1 MYLENFI
8 KENPSINVTINA
20 DELLNFGQNIAERA
34 VKKFIEKHDEKAF
47 TRQEVIQKFN
57 ICSAT
62 LWRWDKLG
70 LINGKK
76 IGRRLFYP
84 ESEIK
89 RVLNLKDEEK

>member
-1 MYLENFI
+1 MTR
-8 KENPSINVTINA
+8 NPLPDLMKGIAVVFMVQVHVM
-20 DELLNFGQNIAERA
+20 ELFA
-34 VKKFIEKHDEKAF
+34 
-47 TRQEVIQKFN
+47 RQEVIDKFN

-70 LINGKK
+70 LLEGKK

-89 RVLNLKDEEK
+89 RVLNLKNQEK

>member
-1 MYLENFI
+1 MYLEQFI
-8 KENPSINVTINA
+8 KENPNVNITVNGGELIDFGNIIA
-20 DELLNFGQNIAERA
+20 DRA
-34 VKKFIEKHDEKAF
+34 VKRYIEKHDEKAY
-47 TRQEVIQKFN
+47 TRQEVIDKFN

-70 LINGKK
+70 LIEGKK

-89 RVLNLKDEEK
+89 RVLNLKNK